1 MAHVLLADELG
12 GGRREQQIIAFRTRR
27 QREASH
33 RCTGLRVD
41 LPAHGVLHR
50 AIPSASL
57 ESRTDRVSPVG
68 LPARSCFPR
77 TLEPY
82 ACCLATAWRVCE
94 VFLKLVVSQIERPR
108 LQKVVWTPAP
118 QRLFAA
124 TQHVTAR

>member
-12 GGRREQQIIAFRTRR
+12 GRRREQQIIAFRTRR

-57 ESRTDRVSPVG
+57 ESRTDRVSRLSVFQ
-68 LPARSCFPR
+68 LDLVSRARWNR
-77 TLEPY
+77 MH
-82 ACCLATAWRVCE
+82 
-94 VFLKLVVSQIERPR
+94 
-108 LQKVVWTPAP
+108 VVW
-118 QRLFAA
+118 Q
-124 TQHVTAR
+124 QHGAYVNFF